1 MWAGIVYTSKTT
13 MISPQINNEKE
24 LSSRKKKKNTY
35 SSQEIKGYFL
45 IQFLLR
51 ENSDK
56 LSTELEI

>member
-1 MWAGIVYTSKTT
+1 MWARVVYTSKTT

-24 LSSRKKKKNTY
+24 LSSGKKNTY

-45 IQFLLR
+45 IQFLLQ